1 MQKKITN
8 VFAVALLAIVFVAFG
23 IMFSIGFSGC
33 EKVLRIG
40 DTQKI
45 GFIQEQRKHEKF
57 LELSV
62 AICNFEVELVKFSKK
77 NLTGAERE
85 AIEICLDKT
94 KIMKSNLEKVIEYE
108 SKIVDLYDEAQKS
121 KQMNWAKFADLQNE
135 YIDKYNEFMKSQ
147 IEFNYRISELNRI
160 LKNHYKKY

>member
-33 EKVLRIG
+33 EKAPRIG

-57 LELSV
+57 LELSE
-62 AICNFEVELVKFSKK
+62 AICNFEVELAEFSKK
-77 NLTGAERE
+77 NLSGAERE

-94 KIMKSNLEKVIEYE
+94 KVMKSNLEKVIEYE
-108 SKIVDLYDEAQKS
+108 AKIVGLYDEAQKS
-121 KQMNWAKFADLQNE
+121 KQMDWAKFAELQNE
-135 YIDKYNEFMKSQ
+135 YIDKYNEFLKSQ
-147 IEFNYRISELNRI
+147 VEFNSRMSELNRI